1 MPVKFDSDLGKIKQK
16 LLHMGAMAE
25 QMIQNINLVLV
36 DRTQEFL
43 DRIYE
48 NEKLMDQMQI
58 EIDEETVRLIS
69 VYTPVAADL
78 RLLLMMTR
86 INAEIERISDK
97 MVDISHIVEKYLQEK
112 RFRGIIDFTHV
123 AQVAQ
128 EMLHNA
134 LLAFINRS
142 VREAVEVI
150 NADDEVDRITD
161 QTFRVLFT
169 YMLSAPSDIGYILG
183 LMLAAQA
190 IERIADHA
198 VNIAEDVVYM
208 VEGEDIRH
216 MDAQDILDLGKESQK
231 ADDRQF

>member
-1 MPVKFDSDLGKIKQK
+1 MPIRFDSDLSKIKQK
-16 LLHMGAMAE
+16 LLHMGAIAE
-25 QMIQNINLVLV
+25 QMIKNLNPVLI
-36 DRTQEFL
+36 DRTQDLL

-48 NEKLMDQMQI
+48 NEKLMDQMQV

-78 RLLLMMTR
+78 RLLLMVTR
-86 INAEIERISDK
+86 INAEIERIGDK
-97 MVDISHIVEKYLQEK
+97 MVDVGHIIEKYLQEK
-112 RFRGIIDFTHV
+112 RFRGVIDFTHV
-123 AQVAQ
+123 AHVAE
-128 EMLHNA
+128 EMLHNS

-150 NADDEVDRITD
+150 SADDEVDRITD

-208 VEGEDIRH
+208 VEGEDVRH
-216 MDAQDILDLGKESQK
+216 IEAGAIEDLAKESGKVDTEQS
-231 ADDRQF
+231 